1 MSLENGRDVIRG
13 VLLLVFAAT
22 AYWVDF
28 SVGVAL
34 VAGVAVL
41 ILQSAFSGWCPADVV
56 LRPLG
61 MKSKLEGGG
70 DDRRGRRAA

>member
-34 VAGVAVL
+34 VAGVASALPYAGMVGWPAYAINAALALVAVGSALTFVL
-41 ILQSAFSGWCPADVV
+41 
-56 LRPLG
+56 
-61 MKSKLEGGG
+61 GGS
-70 DDRRGRRAA
+70 RRSL